1 MIIGGSRIAVYLAM
15 ALLDEGVDVKLI
27 EIQKERC
34 RQLAELLP
42 KATVIFADGSDRSIL
57 DSEGIDQTDAVVTLT
72 DIDEENL
79 IVSMY
84 ANYLKVPKV
93 ITKINRTEY
102 TEVFG
107 IRELIVWSAL
117 RSCVPTISSVMSGL
131 WATGPAEPLLRCTG
145 LWTKKAEALEFRA
158 SESFRGLGQKLSDL
172 ELKPNIL
179 LSCINRRG
187 KIIIPSGNDAIE
199 KGDTVIVVTTADRFI
214 NDLNDILDE
223 EKGLL

>member
-1 MIIGGSRIAVYLAM
+1 ML
-15 ALLDEGVDVKLI
+15 K
-27 EIQKERC
+27 
-34 RQLAELLP
+34 QLAELLP

-102 TEVFG
+102 TEVFRDKG
-107 IRELIVWSAL
+107 IDCVVSPKELCTNDIVRYVRAMGNRTGGAVVAL
-117 RSCVPTISSVMSGL
+117 HRIVD
-131 WATGPAEPLLRCTG
+131 E
-145 LWTKKAEALEFRA
+145 KAEALEFRA

>member
-1 MIIGGSRIAVYLAM
+1 MIAISYLEMPRYA
-15 ALLDEGVDVKLI
+15 
-27 EIQKERC
+27 RY
-34 RQLAELLP
+34 LP
-42 KATVIFADGSDRSIL
+42 KQKT
-57 DSEGIDQTDAVVTLT
+57 
-72 DIDEENL
+72 
-79 IVSMY
+79 
-84 ANYLKVPKV
+84 
-93 ITKINRTEY
+93 
-102 TEVFG
+102 
-107 IRELIVWSAL
+107 
-117 RSCVPTISSVMSGL
+117 
-131 WATGPAEPLLRCTG
+131 
-145 LWTKKAEALEFRA
+145 